1 MPSISAKPVISDP
14 TVQLE
19 NLIAGLQA
27 ISPQTKETKN
37 AIDDIE
43 KAIKDLIKDPPKAAN
58 AAKDLLKAFDELDCT
73 DDLGDSC
80 TAIAEV
86 LFALLPTSP
95 TPNVANPVKEL
106 EDLIDDLKA
115 LKALPKKG
123 QKKAKQAIKELEK
136 AIEDLLKNNRK
147 LIAQSQQEDFARNV
161 GNITFIGV
169 RDSPGGKGSKSL
181 KGSRRP
187 RSKSQSRKNN
197 DIEAAKDL
205 LKAYEAVDCQDS
217 PAGNLAF
224 ACPVIADVLFAVLTK
239 P

>member
-1 MPSISAKPVISDP
+1 MPSLSAQP
-14 TVQLE
+14 TVADPITQLE
-19 NLIAGLQA
+19 NVRAELLARI
-27 ISPQTKETKN
+27 PQTK
-37 AIDDIE
+37 DIQ
-43 KAIKDLIKDPPKAAN
+43 KAIKSIDKGIKDLKDGKVDK

-73 DDLGDSC
+73 DDLDDSC
-80 TAIAEV
+80 TAIAKV
-86 LFALLPTSP
+86 LLPTSP

-115 LKALPKKG
+115 LKALPKRD

-181 KGSRRP
+181 KVSRRP